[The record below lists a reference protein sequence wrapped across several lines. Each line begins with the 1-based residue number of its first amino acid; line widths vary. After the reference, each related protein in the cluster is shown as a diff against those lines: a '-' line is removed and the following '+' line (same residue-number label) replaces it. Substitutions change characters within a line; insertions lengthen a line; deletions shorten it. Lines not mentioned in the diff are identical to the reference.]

1 MIKSIANL
9 FGKIIGS
16 KADRDLAEIRPLV
29 DKINVIYPTLASL
42 SNDELRK
49 KTTTF
54 RADIQSA
61 IQPERD
67 EITALNARAESETDM
82 DFSEKEILFDSID
95 KIKKKI
101 HEKIEVKLLEILPEA
116 FAVMRETARRF
127 TENPTCS
134 QQAS

>member
-54 RADIQSA
+54 RTDIQSA
-61 IQPERD
+61 IQAERD
-67 EITALNARAESETDM
+67 EIAALTARAETETDM
-82 DFSEKEILFDSID
+82 DFSEKELLFDSID

-101 HEKIEVKLLEILPEA
+101 HEKIKKTYKNRYFLLTQSVK
-116 FAVMRETARRF
+116 T
-127 TENPTCS
+127 
-134 QQAS
+134 